1 MPSSGVTGVTRL
13 TSVHIGVQKIIIA
26 KLITTYGT
34 EIGASAQCVE
44 QYDRPIIMRVVQKQL
59 YLSAWS
65 KGLKCTEKA
74 CKILRKG
81 SLRRQCYNMIIAI
94 EAVKNGRSIR
104 SKLTKCLPFIMIHHQ
119 SKFIQV

>member
-1 MPSSGVTGVTRL
+1 M
-13 TSVHIGVQKIIIA
+13 
-26 KLITTYGT
+26 
-34 EIGASAQCVE
+34 SAQCVG

-59 YLSAWS
+59 YLLLSAWS

-81 SLRRQCYNMIIAI
+81 SLRKQCYNMMLLILKLLKM
-94 EAVKNGRSIR
+94 VGPCIR
-104 SKLTKCLPFIMIHHQ
+104 SELTKCLPFIMIHHQ